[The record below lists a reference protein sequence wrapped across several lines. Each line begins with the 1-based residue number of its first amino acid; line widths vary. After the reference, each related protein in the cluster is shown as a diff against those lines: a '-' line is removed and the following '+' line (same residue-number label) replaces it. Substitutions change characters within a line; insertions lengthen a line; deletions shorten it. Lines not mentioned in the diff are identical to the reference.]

1 MVTCDPLLS
10 GIYTAIYRF
19 SQHTFTTC
27 LSVSAEMAPSN
38 HSLVT
43 AMSIASIIAQFRS
56 SASRFIRA
64 DQGNIAITFGIALL
78 PILGFVGA
86 AVDYTRVSSS
96 RASMQSALDS
106 TALMLSKDLASGV
119 IRSTD
124 IDAKAKT
131 YFAALYT
138 NTNAIVAPADIHGVY
153 TPNSGSA
160 SATVAVTGSGTVT
173 TDFLK
178 VAGFPQINFSTAS
191 TATWGNSRLR
201 VALALDNTGS
211 MAEDGKMAALIPA
224 AKNLVDQ
231 LKATS
236 ANAGEVYISIV
247 PFSRDVNVG
256 ASNYNASWIDWSEWD
271 QANTSCS
278 GNSGWGNSGWGNW
291 GWGGGGGCNTPSN
304 HNTWNGCVADRDQNY
319 DISNSSPTA
328 ASNTKFP
335 AEEYD
340 ACPVAMM
347 PLSYDW
353 TALKAKIDTM
363 TPNGN
368 TNQAIG
374 LAWGWQ
380 SLTEAA
386 PLNAPPRDANF
397 NYQRAIILMTD
408 GLNTQNHWTSN
419 AGQIDARQ
427 RLLCDAIKA
436 DGITIYAV
444 QVNTSN
450 DPTQAVLQYCASGA
464 SNFYMLTSASQIL
477 ATFNSIGTSLS
488 KLRIKS

>member
-1 MVTCDPLLS
+1 MVAFDSRSS

-27 LSVSAEMAPSN
+27 LSVQAEMAASH
-38 HSLVT
+38 HSPVT
-43 AMSIASIIAQFRS
+43 AMSIAAKIIRFRN
-56 SASRFIRA
+56 SASHFIGA
-64 DQGNIAITFGIALL
+64 DKGNVAVIFAIASLPVFAL
-78 PILGFVGA
+78 VGA
-86 AVDYTRVSSS
+86 AVDYTRVSNA
-96 RASMQSALDS
+96 RASMQAALDS

-119 IRSTD
+119 IRSSD
-124 IDAKAKT
+124 LDAKAKA
-131 YFAALYT
+131 YFAGLYT
-138 NTNAIVAPADIHGVY
+138 NTQ
-153 TPNSGSA
+153 
-160 SATVAVTGSGTVT
+160 ATVAAGDIHAAYTAKDSQGYSTINVTSSASLT

-178 VAGFPQINFSTAS
+178 VAGVPQIGFTTSS

-211 MAEDGKMAALIPA
+211 MAEDGKMNALIPA

-236 ANAGEVYISIV
+236 ATNGDVYISIV

-256 ASNYNASWIDWSEWD
+256 SSNSGASWIDWTEYDS
-271 QANTSCS
+271 A
-278 GNSGWGNSGWGNW
+278 NSGWWG
-291 GWGGGGGCNTPSN
+291 SSAN
-304 HNTWNGCVADRDQNY
+304 HNSWNGCVADRDQNY
-319 DISNSSPTA
+319 DISNSAPA
-328 ASNTKFP
+328 ASASTKFP
-335 AEEYD
+335 AEQYN
-340 ACPVAMM
+340 ACPVALM

-363 TPNGN
+363 SPNGN

-380 SLTEAA
+380 SLTSSA
-386 PLNAPPRDANF
+386 PLNAPPLETGF
-397 NYQRAIILMTD
+397 TYQKIIILMTD

-419 AGQIDARQ
+419 PSQIDARQ

-436 DGITIYAV
+436 DGVKIYAI
-444 QVNTSN
+444 QVNTSVPA

-464 SNFYMLTSASQIL
+464 ANFYQLNSASQL
-477 ATFNSIGTSLS
+477 LSTFQAIGTSLS
-488 KLRIKS
+488 KLRLKG